1 MNASSNS
8 FHTLTFHQQYQI
20 KKYEQ
25 NVDSFM
31 TGDDN
36 LVFRRRSI
44 VKPIYTKRKE
54 ASNRKSTRP
63 KPRHVEMS
71 N

>member
-8 FHTLTFHQQYQI
+8 FHTFTFHHQI

-36 LVFRRRSI
+36 LVFRRRLI

-54 ASNRKSTRP
+54 ASNRKSTGL